1 MTRFLLCL
9 AALAVGTFGSARAQ
23 VTDPCFRMDSTA
35 WNPGP
40 AWETVGDCATTR
52 YERLFFDPEGTLYAV
67 RRNVDTLDVSG
78 GAPGV
83 WRRIVMNPVFLSFI
97 DMLPLTT
104 ADSLVGQESGSG
116 QGAARTVDRHQTWT
130 VTDEVGQAV
139 NLYATP
145 PGAAHAGRIFGSE
158 INGSLQIS
166 DDRGGSWRPAAA
178 YPEGYELEATN
189 PAAFPAGPGPWG
201 AGYGG
206 RMITAGFDYGV
217 SLSDDGGDTWR
228 RSSLWPGGRYFEAAV
243 LARPASEG
251 GGLRAVVI
259 GVGPTAPNGCAAVW
273 TSDDGG
279 DSWTARA
286 PICEP
291 CSVGQVC
298 ARPVALLPLA
308 QRQAGGAPVSG
319 PAADWPETE
328 WETTEAVAL
337 MTLGG
342 LFRTRD
348 GGATWTREQ
357 IPLRRPNVDSIKS
370 GTLSPDGRLY
380 VGVGRLAPGGA
391 WMLRS
396 AEGFVVAR
404 DEAPPAP
411 PASSLAVSVRPNP
424 SGGGPVV
431 VTVASDRPSASV
443 RVVVVDARGRVVAR
457 LHDGPAG
464 GALTLSLDGSRLAPG
479 VYTVRAE
486 SAADVVTARLTITR

>member
-1 MTRFLLCL
+1 MLRFLLCL
-9 AALAVGTFGSARAQ
+9 AALATGSVRAQ
-23 VTDPCFRMDSTA
+23 NTDPCFDMDSTA

-40 AWETVGDCATTR
+40 GWETVGDCATTR
-52 YERLFFDPEGTLYAV
+52 YERLFFDSAGTLYAV
-67 RRNVDTLDVSG
+67 RFEADTLDVSE

-83 WRRIVMNPVFLSFI
+83 WRRIVTNPVFLSFA
-97 DMLPLTT
+97 DMFPLST
-104 ADSLVGQESGSG
+104 ADSLVGYLSTATSGSG
-116 QGAARTVDRHQTWT
+116 WTVDRHQTWT
-130 VTDEVGQAV
+130 VTDEDGLAINV
-139 NLYATP
+139 YATP
-145 PGAAHAGRIFGSE
+145 PGAFHAGRLFGSAS
-158 INGSLQIS
+158 IAPLQIS
-166 DDRGGSWRPAAA
+166 DDRGVSWHPAAA

-189 PAAFPAGPGPWG
+189 PAFFPAGPGSWG
-201 AGYGG
+201 AGYSG

-217 SLSDDGGDTWR
+217 ALSDDGGDTWR
-228 RSSLWPGGRYFEAAV
+228 RSSLWTIGRYFETAV

-273 TSDDGG
+273 TSDDAG

-291 CSVGQVC
+291 CSVGLIC
-298 ARPVALLPLA
+298 ARPVALLPIA
-308 QRQAGGAPVSG
+308 QRQTGGAAVSG

-357 IPLRRPNVDSIKS
+357 IPLEEPRASMRSAVFA
-370 GTLSPDGRLY
+370 PDGRLY
-380 VGVGRLAPGGA
+380 VGVAPWRPEGS

-404 DEAPPAP
+404 DEAPPTP
-411 PASSLAVSVRPNP
+411 PVSALAISVRPNP

-431 VTVASDRPSASV
+431 VAVASDRPAASV
-443 RVVVVDARGRVVAR
+443 RVVVLDARGREVAR

-486 SAADVVTARLTITR
+486 AGEASATARLTVTR